1 MAFLDNSGVTALV
14 TRLKNHFALKTDIPT
29 VPTAY
34 TSNPAMDGTAS
45 AGSGASYARGNHVH
59 PHDTSK
65 QDKLTAGYGITITNN
80 TISVS
85 IPNANGVSF

>member
-1 MAFLDNSGVTALV
+1 MAFLDNSGVTTLV
-14 TRLKNHFALKTDIPT
+14 TRLKTYFALKND
-29 VPTAY
+29 VPGAFIG
-34 TSNPAMDGTAS
+34 NPQMDGNAS
-45 AGSGASYARGNHVH
+45 AGTVVEYARGNHVH

>member
-14 TRLKNHFALKTDIPT
+14 TRLKTHFVLKTEIPT
-29 VPTAY
+29 VPTPY
-34 TSNPAMDGTAS
+34 TSNPKMDGNAS
-45 AGSGASYARGNHVH
+45 AGTVIEYARGNHVH

-65 QDKLTAGYGITITNN
+65 QDKLTAGYGITITDN
-80 TISVS
+80 TIAVS